1 MTDAVPHTTRD
12 ILAEVC
18 RWGGMSFELV
28 DAAGFLVAPDD
39 TLNQSI
45 KRGLDAAAASAD
57 VVVLTFDGREG
68 LLPLDRDLAHF
79 VRRLRKPV
87 IPVVN
92 KIDSPSLAGATAEFY
107 ELGFARDPL
116 ALSAA
121 NGFNCAELL
130 AAVAEELGP
139 ADEAAEEAAERLC
152 VGIVGRP
159 NVGKSSLLN
168 RLAGAERVIVH
179 EKPGTTRDAVDVEM
193 TFGGRKY
200 LFVDTAG
207 IRRRSRAKERLE
219 YWSLGKSL
227 ATIKRASVVV
237 LVLDGAEGPAS
248 QDAKIA
254 AYADRNGRGLILFL
268 NKTDLIEG
276 GAAGARAESTLKDV
290 RSSLSFASYAPIV
303 AGSAREG
310 VDCAALY
317 GAIGEVDENR
327 NRRVGTGELN
337 RFLGGVLARR
347 SFRVGNKEARALY
360 AVQAAVAPPTFNVFV
375 NLSTK
380 PPAILTRYVENRLR
394 ESFNFVGTPLVINFR
409 LRGARKRKK

>member
-1 MTDAVPHTTRD
+1 MTDAAPHTTRD

-18 RWGGMSFELV
+18 RWGDVRFELV

-39 TLNQSI
+39 TLSQSI

-57 VVVLTFDGREG
+57 VIVLTFDGREG
-68 LLPLDRDLAHF
+68 LLPLDCDLANF

-92 KIDSPSLAGATAEFY
+92 KIDSPSLAGAAAEFY
-107 ELGFARDPL
+107 ELGFPRDPL
-116 ALSAA
+116 PVSAA

-139 ADEAAEEAAERLC
+139 PDEAAEEAAERLC
-152 VGIVGRP
+152 VAIVGRP
-159 NVGKSSLLN
+159 NVGKSSVLN
-168 RLAGAERVIVH
+168 RLAGAERVVVH
-179 EKPGTTRDAVDVEM
+179 ENPGTTRDAVDVEI

-207 IRRRSRAKERLE
+207 IRRKSRAKERLE
-219 YWSLGKSL
+219 HWSLGKSL

-237 LVLDGAEGPAS
+237 LVLDGAEGPAA

-254 AYADRNGRGLILFL
+254 AYADRSGRGLVLFL
-268 NKTDLIEG
+268 NKTDLLEG
-276 GAAGARAESTLKDV
+276 GAAGAPAESTLKDV
-290 RSSLSFASYAPIV
+290 RSALSFASYAPIL

-310 VDCAALY
+310 FDSAALY
-317 GAIGEVDENR
+317 EAIGEVDENR
-327 NRRVGTGELN
+327 HRRVGTGELN
-337 RFLGGVLARR
+337 RFLGGALARR
-347 SFRVGNKEARALY
+347 SFRVGNKEVRILY

-375 NLSTK
+375 NLSAK
-380 PPAILTRYVENRLR
+380 PPTVLTRYVENRLR
-394 ESFNFVGTPLVINFR
+394 ENFNFVGTPVVINFR
-409 LRGARKRKK
+409 LRAARKAKK